1 MTGEKGLT
9 SVETMIAGFV
19 LVVGAMGMATVISD
33 VLTLTTQTD
42 ETTLAVQA
50 AQSQL
55 DRLWAQA
62 ADDFSTLY
70 VRYNED
76 TSDDPGADSPGN
88 RFDVTGLEKIDA
100 EPNVGEILFF
110 IREDEAAR
118 ELGLKN
124 NEGDHDADGSYGD
137 PQEGAIDMDLNGEF
151 NESDDKV
158 TTPWSPNPPSHQILP
173 VRIELKWKE
182 PMQGATRTYVLESI
196 IYPR

>member
-9 SVETMIAGFV
+9 IIETMIAGFV

-62 ADDFSTLY
+62 ADDFPTLY

-76 TSDDPGADSPGN
+76 TSDDPDADSPGN
-88 RFDVTGLEKIDA
+88 RFDVTGLDKIDA

-110 IREDEAAR
+110 INEHDAAV

-124 NEGDHDADGSYGD
+124 NEGDHDADGVYD
-137 PQEGAIDMDLNGEF
+137 PTDGAIDMDLNGEF
-151 NESDDKV
+151 NETDDKV

-173 VRIELKWKE
+173 VRIEIQWKE
-182 PMQGATRTYVLESI
+182 PMQGTTRTYVLESI